1 MNIMELSY
9 TMMPYLWLFVNAF
22 RSIYINENK
31 IRTDDCEERTYMIR
45 IVEGSQN
52 NFEETTV
59 FEKNN
64 FEEMTYFG

>member
-1 MNIMELSY
+1 
-9 TMMPYLWLFVNAF
+9 
-22 RSIYINENK
+22 
-31 IRTDDCEERTYMIR
+31 MIR

-52 NFEETTV
+52 NFEEMTV

>member
-1 MNIMELSY
+1 
-9 TMMPYLWLFVNAF
+9 
-22 RSIYINENK
+22 
-31 IRTDDCEERTYMIR
+31 MIR
-45 IVEGSQN
+45 IVEGFQN

>member
-9 TMMPYLWLFVNAF
+9 TMMPYLCFFVNT
-22 RSIYINENK
+22 IYINENE
-31 IRTDDCEERTYMIR
+31 IRMDDCVERTYMIR

>member
-1 MNIMELSY
+1 MIA
-9 TMMPYLWLFVNAF
+9 W
-22 RSIYINENK
+22 RGH
-31 IRTDDCEERTYMIR
+31 IR

-64 FEEMTYFG
+64 FEEMTNFG